1 MMRPFDSG
9 FSPQSPNKNEIQAQ
23 HTSVREVENNNPT
36 TVKCILI
43 GDKQVGKTSLVVSY
57 TSNDYPAEYRPSALD
72 TFCGE
77 SNCFI
82 VMIRWFY
89 HFLSFYYHVVLWS
102 LEPRAA
108 ILLRGVS

>member
-77 SNCFI
+77 SN
-82 VMIRWFY
+82 FY
-89 HFLSFYYHVVLWS
+89 CNDSLVLSFSKFLLPCSFVVFGTTGCYFTEGS
-102 LEPRAA
+102 
-108 ILLRGVS
+108 